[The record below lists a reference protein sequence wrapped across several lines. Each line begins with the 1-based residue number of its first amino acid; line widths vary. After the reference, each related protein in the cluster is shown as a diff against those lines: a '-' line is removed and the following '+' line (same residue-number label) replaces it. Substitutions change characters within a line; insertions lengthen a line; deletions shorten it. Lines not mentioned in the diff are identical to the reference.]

1 MGLKFGV
8 VQAPYLCFY
17 LFMMYHALGFVFRSN
32 AGVSGL
38 CRQQVR
44 GSYFT
49 QSISCRLQ
57 HDATKSQTYLSRK
70 RLIENG
76 NRPKSR
82 PVSMTQSDEACE
94 SGELP
99 FTSEY
104 HTPVL
109 CNECVEWLVTDPDGA
124 YVDGTLGG
132 GGHSLAVCEA
142 LAALGGGGRLWSFD
156 RDPEALATATAR
168 LEKHQ
173 AAGRWA
179 PVRANFGGMGA
190 ALAAAAPELFP
201 PGGAGPPLAGMLL
214 DLGVSS
220 HQLDEGARG
229 FSYAAEGP
237 LDMRMEGPGGGGGL
251 TAEVIVN
258 TWEADRLADVL
269 WSYGDERRSRRIAR
283 NIVDARPLAT
293 TRELAAVARRGC
305 KSREEQTKTLARVFQ
320 ALRIAVNGEMEAL
333 ESVLTQA
340 RQLIK
345 PGGRI
350 VVLSYHSLEDR
361 RVKRILNDGNFEGEA
376 QKDFYGNRIAPWN
389 PVSRK
394 AMVASKEEV
403 EKNSRA
409 RSVKMRV
416 AIRTDTA

>member
-1 MGLKFGV
+1 MKRV
-8 VQAPYLCFY
+8 N
-17 LFMMYHALGFVFRSN
+17 LGN
-32 AGVSGL
+32 
-38 CRQQVR
+38 
-44 GSYFT
+44 Y
-49 QSISCRLQ
+49 
-57 HDATKSQTYLSRK
+57 
-70 RLIENG
+70 
-76 NRPKSR
+76 
-82 PVSMTQSDEACE
+82 
-94 SGELP
+94 
-99 FTSEY
+99 
-104 HTPVL
+104 
-109 CNECVEWLVTDPDGA
+109 
-124 YVDGTLGG
+124 
-132 GGHSLAVCEA
+132 HSLLNTTLQFCATSAWSGWSRTPTARTWTARWAAGATRWPSARRSRRSAGAAASGA
-142 LAALGGGGRLWSFD
+142 LTATPRLWPQPRHAWRST
-156 RDPEALATATAR
+156 RR
-168 LEKHQ
+168 LG
-173 AAGRWA
+173 AGRRCGPTGAWA
-179 PVRANFGGMGA
+179 QRWWRRPR
-190 ALAAAAPELFP
+190 LFP
-201 PGGAGPPLAGMLL
+201 RGGATLAGMLL
-214 DLGVSS
+214 DLGSPP